1 LTDDNFSS
9 PQVLQ
14 SDLGWNQ
21 VQETVLLLNL
31 AVAQITGTLN
41 EGDES
46 VNALTGSLTSMMG
59 DISTLQATLKDV
71 EQSAAQESMQ
81 GSCDAISAQMNKAVV
96 AFQFYDKLTQRLNH
110 LNGSLM
116 GLAALMDA
124 PERLHNP
131 DAWRGLQQQIKS
143 RYTVDE
149 DSAIFD
155 AILQGKSVDEALRAA
170 AEAQHSP
177 KDDVELF

>member
-1 LTDDNFSS
+1 MTDDNSS
-9 PQVLQ
+9 LLQALQPDPDWSQVR
-14 SDLGWNQ
+14 
-21 VQETVLLLNL
+21 ETVLLLNL
-31 AVAQITGTLN
+31 AVAQITGALQ

-46 VNALTGSLTSMMG
+46 VSTLTGSLTSMMG
-59 DISTLQATLKDV
+59 DVEALQASLKGLVRD
-71 EQSAAQESMQ
+71 ATRDTMQER
-81 GSCDAISAQMNKAVV
+81 CDAISAQMCEAVV

-110 LNGSLM
+110 LNGSLA

-143 RYTVDE
+143 RYTVDG
-149 DSAIFD
+149 DSAMFD
-155 AILQGKSVDEALRAA
+155 AILQGESVDEALRAA
-170 AEAQHSP
+170 AEAQHSS